1 MLAPRLALALSL
13 LAACGSSARDP
24 NGPDAG
30 IDAAPTCTPAAR
42 TTTLTLAAGDTSWS
56 LQAVAS
62 ASSVLASRGTSAD
75 GAMHVGLLDASGATE
90 LAAIPGAAQYE
101 LFAAPTVRPDGTSCA
116 VAISGNAGLVY
127 ACADGSHEAAGI
139 TDTDAEHPPVP
150 VWQPDGTLS
159 VFTQTFAAFTEL
171 RRAPTAAWSR
181 IEEFESSISFPTD
194 AVLDGG
200 DPVACFIDDGGYAVI
215 AHGDIRLRS
224 TSAASTCRLALDG
237 GTLHVATESAYA
249 AIPAA
254 MLDAEPGGT
263 FDLTPVAALAAA
275 PDRVIVSGGTPYALV
290 RSTDPGTGAVTLS
303 AVPLPTGQPMVLAT
317 TPDDIAVSGWDP
329 DQRAAILASSA
340 TTPNDAG
347 GATQTITTRTA
358 CMP

>member
-13 LAACGSSARDP
+13 LAACGSSARNP

-30 IDAAPTCTPAAR
+30 SGSAACTPEAV
-42 TTTLTLAAGDTSWS
+42 TTTISVAAGDTPWS

-62 ASSVLASRGTSAD
+62 ASSVIANRGTAD
-75 GAMHVGLLDASGATE
+75 DVMHVGLIDASGATE
-90 LAAIPGAAQYE
+90 LVAIPGAARYE

-116 VAISGNAGLVY
+116 VAMSGQGGLFY
-127 ACADGSHEAAGI
+127 GCADGSHEAAGI
-139 TDTDAEHPPVP
+139 ADTDAEHPPVP

-171 RRAPTAAWSR
+171 RRDPSATWSR
-181 IEEFESSISFPTD
+181 IEEYESSISFPTD
-194 AVLDGG
+194 AVLYQG
-200 DPVACFIDDGGYAVI
+200 DPVACFIDDGGFAVI
-215 AHGDIRLRS
+215 ARGDVRLRS

-237 GTLHVATESAYA
+237 ATLHVATESGYA

-263 FDLTPVAALAAA
+263 FALTPVAALTAA

-290 RSTDPGTGAVTLS
+290 RATDPAAGGVTLS
-303 AVPLPTGQPMVLAT
+303 AIPLPTGQPMVLAT
-317 TPDDIAVSGWDP
+317 TPDDAAVSGWDP
-329 DQRAAILASSA
+329 DRRAGILASLA
-340 TTPNDAG
+340 TTPTDAG
-347 GATQTITTRTA
+347 GETETITTRTA